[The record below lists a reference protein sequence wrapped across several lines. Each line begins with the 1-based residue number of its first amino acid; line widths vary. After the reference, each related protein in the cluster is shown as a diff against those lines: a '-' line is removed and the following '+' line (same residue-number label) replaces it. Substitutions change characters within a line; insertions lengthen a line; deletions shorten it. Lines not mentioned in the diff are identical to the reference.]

1 MHLLS
6 TRKSLVLIPILF
18 CLFYSCSRKK
28 VVQGYVAYDI
38 QYQLPDSLKR
48 YLFYLP
54 KSAKVYFKGDSAVSI
69 EQMNDESTTIITSK
83 PTDFMR
89 VLLASSAK
97 KYVIDY
103 SKADQAEESPARLGY
118 SYAAGNQTLVIA
130 GHKSSKYTLTNKATG
145 EIGEAW
151 FTREIGLVPNSLTM
165 AFDTSYGVPLSFT
178 TSNNGMVIKTTARE
192 IKFEPVPAG
201 IFSTPAGYE
210 ALTPKQLRE
219 MPVEN

>member
-1 MHLLS
+1 MS
-6 TRKSLVLIPILF
+6 TRKTLAIVSVLL
-18 CLFYSCSRKK
+18 CLLYSCSRKK
-28 VVQGYVAYDI
+28 VVEGYVSYNI
-38 QYQLPDSLKR
+38 EYQLPDSLKR
-48 YLFYLP
+48 YVYYLP

-69 EQMNDESTTIITSK
+69 QQMNDESTTVITSK
-83 PTDFMR
+83 RTDFMR

-118 SYAAGNQTLVIA
+118 SYVAANQTQRIA
-130 GHKSSKYTLTNKATG
+130 GYKASKYTLTNKVSG
-145 EIGEAW
+145 ESGEAW

-165 AFDTSYGVPLSFT
+165 AFDTSYGVPLAFT
-178 TSNNGMVIKTTARE
+178 TTTGAMVIKTTVKE
-192 IKFEPVPAG
+192 IRFEPVPKG